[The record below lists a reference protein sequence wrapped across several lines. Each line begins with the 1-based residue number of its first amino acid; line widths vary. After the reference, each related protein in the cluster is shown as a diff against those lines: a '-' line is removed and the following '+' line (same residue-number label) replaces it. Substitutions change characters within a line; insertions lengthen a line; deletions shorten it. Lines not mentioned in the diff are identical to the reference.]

1 MTGQG
6 KQPLSL
12 HPVGCLYLSVIAH
25 EIGHAIGFYHEQSR
39 PDRNDYVT
47 VIEENV
53 HPGRILTKHG
63 TKIYSDARVLTLLEI
78 MILMTIP
85 LNLDFPDNVS
95 QSFIRSV
102 IGEGIPPKFINL
114 LMSELKR

>member
-1 MTGQG
+1 MNWD
-6 KQPLSL
+6 
-12 HPVGCLYLSVIAH
+12 
-25 EIGHAIGFYHEQSR
+25 R
-39 PDRNDYVT
+39 PAPTITTYNRT
-47 VIEENV
+47 ISSQENV
-53 HPGRILTKHG
+53 HPGRILTKNG

-85 LNLDFPDNVS
+85 LNLNFPDNVS

-102 IGEGIPPKFINL
+102 IGEGIPPKFINI